1 MGLFYRTAD
10 RVIEHQR
17 KVKDLQKK
25 DDEREK
31 KLNDIDQKFRDV
43 KTSAEGLIAELDK
56 TLKSAKEGTE
66 MAKVI
71 VDRYNEA
78 QARIR
83 ALESDK
89 ASLEAQNATLVTE
102 KASLVEK
109 IEDAYERAT
118 VKARYD
124 LLKEY
129 KHGLL
134 VEAEID
140 EEIEVYELLD
150 DNPPTQASGE
160 IEPPAQVNS
169 EVELSIK
176 ETSPKDRNVRD

>member
-17 KVKDLQKK
+17 KAKELQKK
-25 DDEREK
+25 NDEREK
-31 KLNDIDQKFRDV
+31 KLNDIEQKFKDV
-43 KTSAEGLIAELDK
+43 KASAEGLVAELEK
-56 TLKSAKEGTE
+56 TLKSAKDGAE

-71 VDRYNEA
+71 VDRYDEA

-89 ASLEAQNATLVTE
+89 ASLEVKNTTLVNE
-102 KASLVEK
+102 KASLVTK

-124 LLKEY
+124 LLKDY
-129 KHGLL
+129 KQGLL

-150 DNPPTQASGE
+150 DKPPVQTTEE
-160 IEPPAQVNS
+160 IEPPAQVNP
-169 EVELSIK
+169 EVDPSIM
-176 ETSPKDRNVRD
+176 ETSPEDRNVRD

>member
-17 KVKDLQKK
+17 KVKELQKK

-31 KLNDIDQKFRDV
+31 MMNDIDQKFKDV
-43 KTSAEGLIAELDK
+43 KTSAEGLVAELEK
-56 TLKSAKEGTE
+56 TLKSANEGTE

-78 QARIR
+78 QARIQ

-89 ASLEAQNATLVTE
+89 TSIEAKNATLVAE
-102 KASLVEK
+102 KASLIAK
-109 IEDAYERAT
+109 IENAYERAT

-124 LLKEY
+124 LLKDY
-129 KHGLL
+129 KQGLL

-150 DNPPTQASGE
+150 DKPPAQASGE
-160 IEPPAQVNS
+160 IEPPVTENS
-169 EVELSIK
+169 SQ
-176 ETSPKDRNVRD
+176 DRNVWD